1 MWTDN
6 ASHIDMLFYKP
17 YADIVAQVAVET
29 DDNPLTVGVFGLWGA
44 GKSTLLNLINQ
55 KYTGTD
61 GIICVSIN
69 AWMFESYED
78 AKAAIMEALLRELE
92 ENESVPTELKK
103 NFKNLIKKIDFLKV
117 GTKAISTAA
126 PVIASLIAGN
136 PLPLVFNLPN
146 GIAEIGSTIKG
157 ISDSVQGLKEEY
169 LKDENSAEDSV
180 VNNVRK
186 FRKEFEDSLK
196 NEKIKRVVV
205 LIDDLD
211 RCQPDRIIET
221 LEVIK
226 LFLSVKKTTFIVA
239 ADENVIQYA
248 IKKKYPNIDGF
259 NVELDKEYIEKIIQ
273 LPIQIPEL
281 STKDIQNYMLL
292 MVMQKYM
299 FADKFQ
305 EMITKIEHDKL
316 MIETTPISLE
326 QLEEIT
332 GSVNDC
338 ISFNK
343 RQEYKE
349 VVDVIMQI
357 RQIAAYTLKGNP
369 RQTKRFLNTFITKR
383 QLSKLY
389 YGDEL
394 DMGIMA
400 KLLILHKLSPE
411 LFIQLSKWNANFD
424 LESDVGNEQ
433 YRLMRQGLD
442 TGTTDSEYYKWY
454 KPRIKAWV
462 KCPPEEL
469 EKENLDKYFYLT
481 REILNQTEEYES
493 NLSEASKK
501 ILERLGNISQGL
513 APGLVNDLMTLSNH
527 DLDDVMLIIL
537 KRIEKGNID
546 SYLYRLLFDK
556 MEIYR
561 RDILDAIR
569 KSDKMIEP
577 SDFAAFKS
585 MYDQEMDLVSCLLG
599 DLVSC
604 GRMKQNAV
612 DAIVKKGD

>member
-1 MWTDN
+1 M
-6 ASHIDMLFYKP
+6 
-17 YADIVAQVAVET
+17 
-29 DDNPLTVGVFGLWGA
+29 TVGVFGLWGA